1 MSELGDY
8 LGRAGAL
15 GFRLGELDCCTFMAD
30 WLMRR
35 GFPDV
40 MADRRGAYA
49 SAREFRR
56 LLMAEGGLVAS
67 CHRRFTSAGLGV
79 TAAARAGD
87 VAVLM
92 LPRAHRAGYRATGA
106 IAVSPSHFAI
116 VAGGARM
123 VLMRSAAVVK
133 IWTYHA

>member
-1 MSELGDY
+1 MSELHDY
-8 LGRAGAL
+8 LTVAGAR

-49 SAREFRR
+49 SPREYQR

-67 CHRRFTSAGLGV
+67 CHRRFTRAGLRG
-79 TAAARAGD
+79 ALAARAGD

-92 LPRAHRAGYRATGA
+92 LPLAHRAGHRATGA
-106 IAVSPSHFAI
+106 IAVSASHFAL

-123 VLMRSAAVVK
+123 VMTSSPPVAK
-133 IWTYHA
+133 IWTCHA